1 MSIATAKAELANV
14 LRTITEP
21 WAFAKVYDKP
31 REATSIGEFPCAILS
46 LTPGA
51 DHRWGAAADDLARH
65 DYSITIWVLVGM
77 RATGLPELVDRAEA
91 WIVPIADA
99 LAAALTLNDTVEWIG
114 AGESTTLFTYQMG
127 PIAWASEQQNYFGLR
142 IVLPVTE
149 KPVQTIG
156 G

>member
-1 MSIATAKAELANV
+1 MSVAAAKAELATV
-14 LRTITEP
+14 LRSITEP

-31 REATSIGEFPCAILS
+31 RDATSIGEFPCAILS

-51 DHRWGAAADDLARH
+51 EHTWGAAADDLARH

-77 RATGLPELVDRAEA
+77 RASGLPELVDRSEA
-91 WIVPIADA
+91 WIEPIANA
-99 LAAALTLNDTVEWIG
+99 LAAALTLSGTVEWIG
-114 AGESTTLFTYQMG
+114 AGESTALFTYTMG
-127 PIAWASEQQNYFGLR
+127 PIAWASDQANYFGLR

-149 KPVQTIG
+149 KPIQTIG